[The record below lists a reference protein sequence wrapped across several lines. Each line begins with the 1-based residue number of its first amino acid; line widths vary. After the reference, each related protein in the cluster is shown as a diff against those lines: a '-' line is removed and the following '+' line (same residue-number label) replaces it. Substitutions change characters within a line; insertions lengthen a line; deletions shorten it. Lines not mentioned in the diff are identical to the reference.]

1 MHICSPAFDKLT
13 DAARYAD
20 LPEFLRAM
28 QLGTEGDV
36 ELPVGNTAAGAV
48 RLTTLHGAKGLEFPV
63 VFLCGANEKLLPL
76 SSAGK
81 TDEREER
88 RLFYVGITR
97 AQEELIITTSGAP
110 SPFLTEIFADAVR
123 EKVSPPPVFRQL
135 SLF

>member
-36 ELPVGNTAAGAV
+36 ELSVGNTAAGAV

-110 SPFLTEIFADAVR
+110 SPFLTEISADAVR
-123 EKVSPPPVFRQL
+123 EKASPPPVFRQL